1 VSGQINEEN
10 ILKRMLR
17 IILVAIIFGQMI
29 ALHAQQPLDIYGGC
43 INIKGAWISVEDFER
58 VIPIKEIYHSVRLSP
73 PEGEGDCLLNI
84 WHK

>member
-1 VSGQINEEN
+1 MNQICSVSGQINEEN

-43 INIKGAWISVEDFER
+43 INIKGAMDQCGRF
-58 VIPIKEIYHSVRLSP
+58 
-73 PEGEGDCLLNI
+73 
-84 WHK
+84 